1 MFYPS
6 TRLLQTFHPSK
17 WILTIL
23 DLEIK
28 RKGEREREEPDLG
41 NIYLAES
48 LSLRRR
54 RQEDIAL

>member
-6 TRLLQTFHPSK
+6 TRLLQTFHSSK
-17 WILTIL
+17 WILTVL
-23 DLEIK
+23 DPEIR
-28 RKGEREREEPDLG
+28 RKGEREEPDLG

-48 LSLRRR
+48 LSLLRR